1 LPPKSESPS
10 QLQSEEVRRK
20 VDVPQTEIVRR
31 QALREAWTFV
41 AFTFAIT
48 YPLWFYIARDHSR
61 LGLISYGMF
70 VPALCAI
77 ITKLALQ
84 GSLRGMGWRL
94 PNWRWLLAGW
104 LIPLGYSIL
113 AYLPLIAIPALGG
126 VEHETLST
134 LVAQYHL
141 GHFPASPLVAASV
154 RFLFIATVAALV
166 ALPSATGEEI
176 GWRGL
181 LVPAFAQAYGERK
194 AAVFSGIIWAAWHYP
209 LVILGIYYGRSSIG
223 FSVFAFSLAAIA
235 AGIVLAWLRLRSR
248 SLWPAAIAHSTHNS
262 IVQSFFDRLVAPT
275 PINGYLAGEFGVLL
289 VLGIGIV
296 AVWCWPRLS
305 SAPGDPKKSIE

>member
-1 LPPKSESPS
+1 VSVAQIES
-10 QLQSEEVRRK
+10 
-20 VDVPQTEIVRR
+20 VRR

-41 AFTFAIT
+41 VFTFALT
-48 YPLWFYIARDHSR
+48 YALWFYIAGDPSR
-61 LGLISYGMF
+61 RGLISYGMF

-77 ITKLALQ
+77 VTKLALQ

-94 PNWRWLLAGW
+94 PNWKWLLAGW
-104 LIPLGYSIL
+104 LIPLGYSTF

-126 VEHETLST
+126 VEHQTLSAF
-134 LVAQYHL
+134 VAQYHL
-141 GHFPASPLVAASV
+141 SHFPASSLVAAFV
-154 RFLFIATVAALV
+154 RFLFIATVAALF

-181 LVPAFAQAYGERK
+181 LVPTFAQAYGERK
-194 AAVFSGIIWAAWHYP
+194 AAILSGIIWAAWHYP

-262 IVQSFFDRLVAPT
+262 IVQSFFDRLIAPT
-275 PINGYLAGEFGVLL
+275 ALNGYLAGEFGLFL
-289 VLGIGIV
+289 VLGIGLV
-296 AVWCWPRLS
+296 AAWCWPRLLPS
-305 SAPGDPKKSIE
+305 PSPAESGSLTRRVPSC